1 MNTQPATTTA
11 TDLERVLVGGDLS
24 KLTAEQRVTYYRT
37 LCESLGLNPLT
48 RPFDYITL
56 SGKLTLYAK
65 KDATEQL
72 RSQRKV
78 SLRIV
83 GRDMVDDCYVVTA
96 EATDATGRVDSA
108 TGAVA
113 CANLKG
119 EAKANALMKA
129 ETKAKRRV
137 TLSICGL
144 GLLDESETDSIPG
157 AVRANFDPNP
167 TPPVRAQVEHANPQT
182 GEVIDP
188 GEEGEA
194 ALAITEDEVASIR
207 EWLDATASDE
217 GLFLKAFNVADI
229 ESLTPKQYEQAI
241 AMFQRKAAKGA
252 PKGVAA

>member
-11 TDLERVLVGGDLS
+11 TDIERVLIQGDLS
-24 KLTAEQRVTYYRT
+24 RLTAEQRIGYYKQ
-37 LCESLGLNPLT
+37 LCETVGLNPLT
-48 RPFDYITL
+48 RPFDYLTL
-56 SGKLTLYAK
+56 SGKTVLYAK
-65 KDATEQL
+65 KECTEQL
-72 RSQRKV
+72 RAIRKV

-83 GRDMVDDCYVVTA
+83 DRSPIDDCYVVTA
-96 EATDATGRVDSA
+96 EATDSTGRVDSA
-108 TGAVA
+108 TGAVSI
-113 CANLKG
+113 ANLKG

-144 GLLDESETDSIPG
+144 GLLDESEVSSIPG
-157 AVRANFDPNP
+157 AQVVNFDPNP
-167 TPPVRAQVEHANPQT
+167 TPPVRAHVEHANPQT